1 MVRTEEGRWRGKKR
15 PDGEDR
21 RGLIVRTEED
31 RRGLM
36 ARTEEDRWREPKR
49 TEEDRRGPKRT
60 EEDRWRGPKRTDGVT
75 THKKKNINRK

>member
-1 MVRTEEGRWRGKKR
+1 
-15 PDGEDR
+15 
-21 RGLIVRTEED
+21 
-31 RRGLM
+31 M

-60 EEDRWRGPKRTDGVT
+60 EEDRRGPKRTDGVT